1 MNQDDLREYVE
12 TVQPILEE
20 HPQMGETA
28 TREAVI
34 RKFLTLLGW
43 DGIPKPT
50 YPEYPVPIRGQ
61 SYHVDYALIP
71 DEEPLAFIEV
81 KACSTTIVDDH
92 REQLRDYMKQ
102 ANVEQG
108 LLTNGK
114 EYEFFV
120 LYNVDPGTEVDCV
133 GRVRLEELPNSLP
146 VVSAFTKTKI
156 QQGESTTDLERLR
169 RLRRVRTQLQ
179 TDKNALAEDIVEV
192 FEDHELES
200 LSSQVETE
208 AKNLVD
214 QLISTISEELS
225 TVEDSDTDAVT
236 SPTPPVEEEGQY
248 AIQLRNQDGE
258 LRNRVAA
265 SNQTDAMAKA
275 VNHLIEHHDLISQI
289 EPLPF
294 TPGRKKALINTQPT
308 YPDGEE
314 EMRTYREV
322 GGGKYY
328 LDTHAS
334 KVQKKRDLQRLADQC
349 GVEIDTEGEW

>member
-1 MNQDDLREYVE
+1 MNRDDLREYVE

-34 RKFLTLLGW
+34 RKFLALLGW
-43 DGIPKPT
+43 KGVPKPT

-61 SYHVDYALIP
+61 TYHVDYALIP
-71 DEEPLAFIEV
+71 GEEPLAFIEV
-81 KACSTTIVDDH
+81 KACATTIVDDH

-102 ANVEQG
+102 ANGEQG

-120 LYNVDPGTEVDCV
+120 LYNVDPGTEVDCLD
-133 GRVRLEELPNSLP
+133 RVSLEDLPNSLP
-146 VVSAFTKTKI
+146 VVSAFTKTRI
-156 QQGESTTDLERLR
+156 QRGESTTDLERLR
-169 RLRRVRTQLQ
+169 RLRQVRTNLQ
-179 TDKNALAEDIVEV
+179 ADKNNIAEEIVEV
-192 FEDHELES
+192 FEDHGLES

-214 QLISTISEELS
+214 QLITTVGEELS
-225 TVEDSDTDAVT
+225 TVEDSDIGAA
-236 SPTPPVEEEGQY
+236 TPPAPHVEEDGQY
-248 AIQLRNQDGE
+248 AIQLRSKNGE
-258 LRNRVAA
+258 LLNQVAA
-265 SNQTDAMAKA
+265 PNQTDAMARA
-275 VNHLIEHHDLISQI
+275 VNYLIEHHDLISQI

-308 YPDGEE
+308 YPDGEQ
-314 EMRTYREV
+314 EMRTYRELS
-322 GGGKYY
+322 GGEYY

-334 KVQKKRDLQRLADQC
+334 KEGKKRGLQQLADRC
-349 GVEIDTEGEW
+349 GIEIDTEGEW